1 MANEI
6 TLETLLQANG
16 TAAPQP
22 PTAASLETVR
32 TQVETLSP
40 EQRSRVE
47 QIRDSINLMDTQ
59 TAIVYGVG
67 AQRDIAGFSEQILT
81 KVRNKDSGYV
91 GELMS
96 DLVIKVKEVGVDE
109 LDDGFLDKIPFIN
122 NAARALK
129 KFIQR
134 YEKLE
139 VQIDQIEHE
148 LEQARMAM
156 LKDIT
161 VFDGLFEKNLEYF
174 RDLQV
179 YIVAGEEKLAEL
191 RDQTIPALRTEAQAK
206 GDAMS
211 AQVVRDFEDTVNRF
225 EKKVHDLKLS
235 KTIAIQTAPQIRLI
249 QNNDKVLVDKI
260 QTAILSTIPLW
271 KSQIVIALGL
281 ERQKNVLELQC
292 SVTDATNEL
301 LTKNAELLRQNSVD
315 VARESER
322 GVVDLE
328 TLKKINSDLITTIE
342 ETIKIQRQGREARL
356 DAERELAGI
365 EDQLKQTLL
374 NAVS

>member
-1 MANEI
+1 
-6 TLETLLQANG
+6 
-16 TAAPQP
+16 
-22 PTAASLETVR
+22 
-32 TQVETLSP
+32 
-40 EQRSRVE
+40 
-47 QIRDSINLMDTQ
+47 
-59 TAIVYGVG
+59 
-67 AQRDIAGFSEQILT
+67 
-81 KVRNKDSGYV
+81 
-91 GELMS
+91 
-96 DLVIKVKEVGVDE
+96 
-109 LDDGFLDKIPFIN
+109 
-122 NAARALK
+122 
-129 KFIQR
+129 
-134 YEKLE
+134 
-139 VQIDQIEHE
+139 
-148 LEQARMAM
+148 MAM

-191 RDQTIPALRTEAQAK
+191 RDQTIPALCAEAQAK

-328 TLKKINSDLITTIE
+328 TLKKVHSDLITTIE

>member
-1 MANEI
+1 
-6 TLETLLQANG
+6 
-16 TAAPQP
+16 
-22 PTAASLETVR
+22 
-32 TQVETLSP
+32 
-40 EQRSRVE
+40 
-47 QIRDSINLMDTQ
+47 MDTQ

-191 RDQTIPALRTEAQAK
+191 RDQTIPALRAEAQAK

-281 ERQKNVLELQC
+281 ERQKNVLELQR

-328 TLKKINSDLITTIE
+328 TLKKVNSDLITTIE

>member
-47 QIRDSINLMDTQ
+47 QIRDGINLMDTQ

-122 NAARALK
+122 KR
-129 KFIQR
+129 R
-134 YEKLE
+134 PSSEK
-139 VQIDQIEHE
+139 I
-148 LEQARMAM
+148 
-156 LKDIT
+156 
-161 VFDGLFEKNLEYF
+161 Y
-174 RDLQV
+174 
-179 YIVAGEEKLAEL
+179 
-191 RDQTIPALRTEAQAK
+191 PAL
-206 GDAMS
+206 
-211 AQVVRDFEDTVNRF
+211 
-225 EKKVHDLKLS
+225 
-235 KTIAIQTAPQIRLI
+235 
-249 QNNDKVLVDKI
+249 
-260 QTAILSTIPLW
+260 
-271 KSQIVIALGL
+271 
-281 ERQKNVLELQC
+281 
-292 SVTDATNEL
+292 
-301 LTKNAELLRQNSVD
+301 
-315 VARESER
+315 
-322 GVVDLE
+322 
-328 TLKKINSDLITTIE
+328 
-342 ETIKIQRQGREARL
+342 
-356 DAERELAGI
+356 
-365 EDQLKQTLL
+365 
-374 NAVS
+374 

>member
-47 QIRDSINLMDTQ
+47 QIRDGINLMDTQ

-191 RDQTIPALRTEAQAK
+191 RDQTIPALCAEAQAK

-249 QNNDKVLVDKI
+249 QNNDKVLIDKI

-281 ERQKNVLELQC
+281 ERQKNVLELQR

-328 TLKKINSDLITTIE
+328 TLKKVNSDLITTIE

>member
-1 MANEI
+1 M
-6 TLETLLQANG
+6 
-16 TAAPQP
+16 
-22 PTAASLETVR
+22 R

-47 QIRDSINLMDTQ
+47 QIRDGINLMDTQ

-191 RDQTIPALRTEAQAK
+191 RDQTIPALRAEAQAK

-281 ERQKNVLELQC
+281 ERQKNVLELQR

-328 TLKKINSDLITTIE
+328 TLKKVNSDLITTIE

>member
-191 RDQTIPALRTEAQAK
+191 RDQTIPALCTEAQAK

-281 ERQKNVLELQC
+281 ERQKNVLELQR

-328 TLKKINSDLITTIE
+328 TLKKVNSDLITTIE

>member
-47 QIRDSINLMDTQ
+47 QIRDGINLMDTQ

-235 KTIAIQTAPQIRLI
+235 KTIAIQTAPRSGSSRITTKSSSTKFRPPSSAPSHCGKARLSLLSASSVRKMCSSCNAASPI
-249 QNNDKVLVDKI
+249 LPTSCLRKTPSCSDKTAWTWRENRSAALSILRRSKKS
-260 QTAILSTIPLW
+260 TAISSRPSR
-271 KSQIVIALGL
+271 KPS
-281 ERQKNVLELQC
+281 RF
-292 SVTDATNEL
+292 SV
-301 LTKNAELLRQNSVD
+301 
-315 VARESER
+315 R
-322 GVVDLE
+322 GVKHGW
-328 TLKKINSDLITTIE
+328 TLNVSLPVLRINSN
-342 ETIKIQRQGREARL
+342 RHCSMR
-356 DAERELAGI
+356 
-365 EDQLKQTLL
+365 
-374 NAVS
+374 

>member
-1 MANEI
+1 
-6 TLETLLQANG
+6 
-16 TAAPQP
+16 
-22 PTAASLETVR
+22 
-32 TQVETLSP
+32 
-40 EQRSRVE
+40 
-47 QIRDSINLMDTQ
+47 
-59 TAIVYGVG
+59 
-67 AQRDIAGFSEQILT
+67 
-81 KVRNKDSGYV
+81 
-91 GELMS
+91 
-96 DLVIKVKEVGVDE
+96 
-109 LDDGFLDKIPFIN
+109 
-122 NAARALK
+122 
-129 KFIQR
+129 
-134 YEKLE
+134 
-139 VQIDQIEHE
+139 
-148 LEQARMAM
+148 MAM

-191 RDQTIPALRTEAQAK
+191 RDQTIPALRAEAQAK

-225 EKKVHDLKLS
+225 EKKVYDLKLS

-281 ERQKNVLELQC
+281 ERQKNVLELQR

-328 TLKKINSDLITTIE
+328 TLKKVNSDLITTIE

>member
-47 QIRDSINLMDTQ
+47 QIRDGINLMDTQ
-59 TAIVYGVG
+59 AAIVYGVG

-328 TLKKINSDLITTIE
+328 TLKKVNSDLITTIE

>member
-47 QIRDSINLMDTQ
+47 QIRDGINLMDTQ

-191 RDQTIPALRTEAQAK
+191 RDQTIPALRAEAQAK

-225 EKKVHDLKLS
+225 EKKVYDLKLS

-281 ERQKNVLELQC
+281 ERQKNVL
-292 SVTDATNEL
+292 D
-301 LTKNAELLRQNSVD
+301 
-315 VARESER
+315 
-322 GVVDLE
+322 
-328 TLKKINSDLITTIE
+328 
-342 ETIKIQRQGREARL
+342 
-356 DAERELAGI
+356 
-365 EDQLKQTLL
+365 
-374 NAVS
+374 

>member
-47 QIRDSINLMDTQ
+47 QIRDGINLMDTQ

-281 ERQKNVLELQC
+281 ERQKNVLELQR

-328 TLKKINSDLITTIE
+328 TLKKVNSDLITTIE

>member
-16 TAAPQP
+16 TTAPQP

-47 QIRDSINLMDTQ
+47 QIRDGINLMDTQ

-281 ERQKNVLELQC
+281 ERQKNVLELQR

-328 TLKKINSDLITTIE
+328 TLKKVNSDLITTIE

>member
-47 QIRDSINLMDTQ
+47 QIRDGINLMDTQ

-109 LDDGFLDKIPFIN
+109 LDDGLLDKIPFIN

-281 ERQKNVLELQC
+281 ERQKNALELQC

-328 TLKKINSDLITTIE
+328 TLKKVNSDLITTIE

>member
-47 QIRDSINLMDTQ
+47 QIRDGINLMDTQ

-191 RDQTIPALRTEAQAK
+191 RDQTIPALGAEAQAK

-235 KTIAIQTAPQIRLI
+235 KTIAIQTAPQIRII

-281 ERQKNVLELQC
+281 ERQRNVLELQR

-328 TLKKINSDLITTIE
+328 TLKKVNSDLITTIE

>member
-281 ERQKNVLELQC
+281 ERQRNVFELQR

-328 TLKKINSDLITTIE
+328 TLKKVNSDLITTIE